1 MHALKPMTELQQE
14 IFDMCLQYLYD
25 HENPQQM
32 IKNSSL
38 FKEGYDAFGI
48 SDNEQRELRDMVLER
63 YNPNPQEI
71 VDLGHIFFST
81 HKYEFGLLAVQLIKK
96 HRPRMDR
103 YVYEG
108 IYKWLEEGVE
118 NSALADILSNKIT
131 PVFLELGIASLDD
144 FETWRNASSKWTR
157 RTAALT
163 MLYLMDKASPERL
176 LEYIKPML
184 NDEDKDVQYGVGF
197 FLRELWGLHS
207 EEVEAFLLKHKE
219 AAAPMVLHI
228 ASQKMH
234 IEKKKQLGRTNM
246 PKTGKNV
253 RNTQYKR
260 KPQRQTQQPKQKSTR
275 HSSTRRTA
283 QNWNKHTPTSQ
294 RRGFQKKNRTKP
306 NVVENELP
314 EIHADN
320 IPDWDSFDDVY

>member
-1 MHALKPMTELQQE
+1 MHALKPMNELQQE
-14 IFDMCLQYLYD
+14 IFDMCLQYLYA

-38 FKEGYDAFGI
+38 FKEGYDAFGL
-48 SDNEQRELRDMVLER
+48 SDNEQRELRDMVLDR
-63 YNPNPQEI
+63 YNPSPREI
-71 VDLGHIFFST
+71 ADLGHIFFST

-103 YVYEG
+103 YVYEAVF
-108 IYKWLEEGVE
+108 KWLEEGVE

-144 FETWRNASSKWTR
+144 FETWRTASSKWTR

-176 LEYIKPML
+176 LEYIKPLL

-197 FLRELWGLHS
+197 FLRELWGMHS
-207 EEVEAFLLKHKE
+207 EEVEAFLIKHKDG
-219 AAAPMVLHI
+219 AAPMVLHL
-228 ASQKMH
+228 ASQKMS
-234 IEKKKQLGRTNM
+234 IDKKKQLGRNAM
-246 PKTGKNV
+246 AKTGKSF
-253 RNTQYKR
+253 RSTPSKH
-260 KPQRQTQQPKQKSTR
+260 KPQRQTHQPRQKSQR
-275 HSSTRRTA
+275 QPGNRKPVQKWSKST
-283 QNWNKHTPTSQ
+283 QPQQ
-294 RRGFQKKNRTKP
+294 RRDFHKKGRP
-306 NVVENELP
+306 NVVEKEMP

-320 IPDWDSFDDVY
+320 IPDWDSFDDTY